1 MNHEVVDNYIK
12 MIKKEISSIY
22 SADEFLSSMRE
33 YLDDYCDEHPGCTTE
48 DLEEEFGTPEEIA
61 NEFLESK
68 NVSNSG
74 RIKKLR
80 NSRRL
85 IAIIAVVL
93 VVVLIAKIKKL
104 KNSRRLIAIIAVV
117 LVVVLIAVIAFYRD
131 VLSQSTQ
138 AKATDVIV
146 IYPEEEVENPVW

>member
-12 MIKKEISSIY
+12 MITKEISSIY

-93 VVVLIAKIKKL
+93 VVVLIA
-104 KNSRRLIAIIAVV
+104 
-117 LVVVLIAVIAFYRD
+117 VIAFYRD

>member
-85 IAIIAVVL
+85 IAII
-93 VVVLIAKIKKL
+93 
-104 KNSRRLIAIIAVV
+104 
-117 LVVVLIAVIAFYRD
+117 D

>member
-48 DLEEEFGTPEEIA
+48 DLEEEIGTPEEIA

-80 NSRRL
+80 
-85 IAIIAVVL
+85 
-93 VVVLIAKIKKL
+93 
-104 KNSRRLIAIIAVV
+104 NSRRLIAIIAVV

>member
-61 NEFLESK
+61 NEF
-68 NVSNSG
+68 
-74 RIKKLR
+74 
-80 NSRRL
+80 
-85 IAIIAVVL
+85 
-93 VVVLIAKIKKL
+93 
-104 KNSRRLIAIIAVV
+104 IAVV

>member
-1 MNHEVVDNYIK
+1 MNYEVVDTYIK

-61 NEFLESK
+61 SEFLESK

-80 NSRRL
+80 KSRRL
-85 IAIIAVVL
+85 IAIIAVIL
-93 VVVLIAKIKKL
+93 VI
-104 KNSRRLIAIIAVV
+104 
-117 LVVVLIAVIAFYRD
+117 VLIAVIAFYRD
-131 VLSQSTQ
+131 VLNQSTQ
-138 AKATDVIV
+138 SMAGEVLVIG
-146 IYPEEEVENPVW
+146 PEEEVENPVW

>member
-93 VVVLIAKIKKL
+93 VVVLIAV
-104 KNSRRLIAIIAVV
+104 IIAVV

>member
-74 RIKKLR
+74 RI
-80 NSRRL
+80 NSSCSGSRIDSGDCLLQGCAEPVYAGKSNGCDCNLSGRR
-85 IAIIAVVL
+85 
-93 VVVLIAKIKKL
+93 
-104 KNSRRLIAIIAVV
+104 S
-117 LVVVLIAVIAFYRD
+117 
-131 VLSQSTQ
+131 
-138 AKATDVIV
+138 
-146 IYPEEEVENPVW
+146 

>member
-93 VVVLIAKIKKL
+93 VVVLIA
-104 KNSRRLIAIIAVV
+104 
-117 LVVVLIAVIAFYRD
+117 VIAFYRD
-131 VLSQSTQ
+131 VLNQSTQ

>member
-68 NVSNSG
+68 TVSNSG

-80 NSRRL
+80 
-85 IAIIAVVL
+85 
-93 VVVLIAKIKKL
+93 
-104 KNSRRLIAIIAVV
+104 NSRRLIAIIAVV

>member
-93 VVVLIAKIKKL
+93 VVDSSCSG
-104 KNSRRLIAIIAVV
+104 SRIDSGDCLLQGCAEPVYAGKSNGC
-117 LVVVLIAVIAFYRD
+117 D
-131 VLSQSTQ
+131 CNLSGRRS
-138 AKATDVIV
+138 
-146 IYPEEEVENPVW
+146 

>member
-48 DLEEEFGTPEEIA
+48 DLEVEFGTPEEIA

-80 NSRRL
+80 
-85 IAIIAVVL
+85 
-93 VVVLIAKIKKL
+93 
-104 KNSRRLIAIIAVV
+104 NSRRLIAIIAVV

>member
-74 RIKKLR
+74 RIKKL
-80 NSRRL
+80 
-85 IAIIAVVL
+85 
-93 VVVLIAKIKKL
+93 
-104 KNSRRLIAIIAVV
+104 NSRRLIAIIAVV